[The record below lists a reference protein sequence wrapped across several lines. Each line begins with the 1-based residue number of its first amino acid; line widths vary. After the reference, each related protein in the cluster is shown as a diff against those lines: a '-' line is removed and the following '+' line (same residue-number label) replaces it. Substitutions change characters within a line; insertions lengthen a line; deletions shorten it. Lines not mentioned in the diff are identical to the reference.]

1 MTFAQPVTLTGS
13 YVTLEPLAEEHLD
26 GLCQA
31 VEDGQM
37 WNTWFTRIP
46 APDQMMAEIQKR
58 RALQEAGTMAPWTI
72 RRNDTGDICG
82 MTTFCNIRADN
93 RRLEIGSTWLAKSAQ
108 RTAVNTEAKLL
119 QLSRAFESLDCIAV
133 EFRTHWHNHASRAAV
148 ARLGAKQ
155 DGILRNHDLWRDG
168 TVRDVVVFSIIDSEW
183 KTVKLSLEQM
193 LTRS

>member
-13 YVTLEPLAEEHLD
+13 FVTLEPLAEDHLD
-26 GLCQA
+26 GLRQA

-46 APDQMMAEIQKR
+46 TPDQMIGEIHKR
-58 RALQEAGTMAPWTI
+58 LALQEAGSMLPWAI
-72 RRNDTGDICG
+72 RRNDTDVICG
-82 MTTFCNIRADN
+82 MTTFCNIRSDN

-108 RTAVNTEAKLL
+108 RTAINTEAKLI
-119 QLSRAFESLDCIAV
+119 QLTYAFEALNCIAV
-133 EFRTHWHNHASRAAV
+133 EFRTHWHNHVSRTAV

-168 TVRDVVVFSIIDSEW
+168 TMRDLVVFSIIDSEW
-183 KTVKLSLEQM
+183 RTVKLSLEQK
-193 LTRS
+193 LAIR